1 MAGLVLLVV
10 VAAGAVAQWSA
21 PDGGTSASA
30 PDPSSD
36 ADDTGIADDA
46 GMSIGHGFIPDEPTT
61 PATDRSA
68 RGRSAVDGGTTLDD
82 GRSSDVAP
90 ATGVDN
96 DGAGSPSSDPT
107 GTTSVV
113 DAANGLPVDAAQA
126 VGPWWRR
133 ALPIAGDLVPIR
145 GEVRGNVRLEVVGEQ
160 VVQVVLTGVQV
171 TASPDP
177 TGSTK
182 TGSTTTGSTTTGSAA
197 STRSHIG
204 AVRVELSSGDVIG
217 TERAQWTGADVP
229 ADFGSFTPDG
239 EHPVLVIVDPQ
250 DLPPVVHSV
259 LLVDADTGDLLG
271 GAELLPVF

>member
-10 VAAGAVAQWSA
+10 VAVGAVAQWSA
-21 PDGGTSASA
+21 PDGSPSASA

-36 ADDTGIADDA
+36 ADDAGIADDA
-46 GMSIGHGFIPDEPTT
+46 GMSIGHGFIPDEPT
-61 PATDRSA
+61 PDA
-68 RGRSAVDGGTTLDD
+68 
-82 GRSSDVAP
+82 
-90 ATGVDN
+90 
-96 DGAGSPSSDPT
+96 T

-113 DAANGLPVDAAQA
+113 DAATGLPVDAAQA
-126 VGPWWRR
+126 VGSWWRR

-171 TASPDP
+171 TASPAP
-177 TGSTK
+177 TGSVK
-182 TGSTTTGSTTTGSAA
+182 PGSTA
-197 STRSHIG
+197 SPRPHVG

-217 TERAQWTGADVP
+217 SERAQWTGDDVP
-229 ADFGSFTPDG
+229 ADFGTFTPDG
-239 EHPVLVIVDPQ
+239 EHTVLVIVDPQ
-250 DLPPVVHSV
+250 DLPPMVHSV

>member
-1 MAGLVLLVV
+1 VLVV
-10 VAAGAVAQWSA
+10 VVAVGAVAQWSA
-21 PDGGTSASA
+21 PDGSPSASA

-36 ADDTGIADDA
+36 ADDAGIADDA
-46 GMSIGHGFIPDEPTT
+46 GMSIGHGFIPDEPT
-61 PATDRSA
+61 PDA
-68 RGRSAVDGGTTLDD
+68 
-82 GRSSDVAP
+82 
-90 ATGVDN
+90 
-96 DGAGSPSSDPT
+96 T

-113 DAANGLPVDAAQA
+113 DASTGLPVDAAQA

-171 TASPDP
+171 TASPAP
-177 TGSTK
+177 TGSVK
-182 TGSTTTGSTTTGSAA
+182 PGSTA
-197 STRSHIG
+197 SPRPHVG

-217 TERAQWTGADVP
+217 SERAQWTGDDVP
-229 ADFGSFTPDG
+229 ADFGTFTPDG
-239 EHPVLVIVDPQ
+239 EHTVLVIVDPQ

>member
-10 VAAGAVAQWSA
+10 VAVGAVAQWSA
-21 PDGGTSASA
+21 PDGSPSASA

-36 ADDTGIADDA
+36 ADDAGIADDA
-46 GMSIGHGFIPDEPTT
+46 GMSIGHGFIPDEPT
-61 PATDRSA
+61 PDA
-68 RGRSAVDGGTTLDD
+68 
-82 GRSSDVAP
+82 
-90 ATGVDN
+90 
-96 DGAGSPSSDPT
+96 T

-113 DAANGLPVDAAQA
+113 DAATGLPVDAAQA

-171 TASPDP
+171 TASPAP
-177 TGSTK
+177 TGSVK
-182 TGSTTTGSTTTGSAA
+182 PGSTA
-197 STRSHIG
+197 SPRPHVG

-217 TERAQWTGADVP
+217 SERAQWTGDDVP
-229 ADFGSFTPDG
+229 ADFGTFTPDG
-239 EHPVLVIVDPQ
+239 EHTVLVIVDPQ
-250 DLPPVVHSV
+250 DLPPMVHSV

>member
-10 VAAGAVAQWSA
+10 VAAGVVAQWSA
-21 PDGGTSASA
+21 PAGGTSSSA
-30 PDPSSD
+30 PDSSSD

-46 GMSIGHGFIPDEPTT
+46 GMSIGHGFIPDEPT
-61 PATDRSA
+61 PDA
-68 RGRSAVDGGTTLDD
+68 
-82 GRSSDVAP
+82 
-90 ATGVDN
+90 
-96 DGAGSPSSDPT
+96 T

-113 DAANGLPVDAAQA
+113 DAATGLPVEAAQA

-145 GEVRGNVRLEVVGEQ
+145 GEVRGNVRLEAVGEQ

-171 TASPDP
+171 TASPAP
-177 TGSTK
+177 TGSVK
-182 TGSTTTGSTTTGSAA
+182 PESTA
-197 STRSHIG
+197 SPRPHVG

-217 TERAQWTGADVP
+217 SERAQWTGDDVP
-229 ADFGSFTPDG
+229 ADFGTFTPDG
-239 EHPVLVIVDPQ
+239 EHTVLVIVDPQ

>member
-1 MAGLVLLVV
+1 MAGLVLLIV
-10 VAAGAVAQWSA
+10 VAVGAVAQWSA
-21 PDGGTSASA
+21 PDGSPSASA

-36 ADDTGIADDA
+36 ADDAGIADDA
-46 GMSIGHGFIPDEPTT
+46 GMSIGHGFIPDEPT
-61 PATDRSA
+61 PDA
-68 RGRSAVDGGTTLDD
+68 
-82 GRSSDVAP
+82 
-90 ATGVDN
+90 
-96 DGAGSPSSDPT
+96 T

-113 DAANGLPVDAAQA
+113 DAATGLPVDAAQA
-126 VGPWWRR
+126 AGPWWRR

-171 TASPDP
+171 TASPAP
-177 TGSTK
+177 TESVKPGST
-182 TGSTTTGSTTTGSAA
+182 A
-197 STRSHIG
+197 SPRPHVG

-217 TERAQWTGADVP
+217 SERAQWTGDDVP
-229 ADFGSFTPDG
+229 ADFGTFTPDG
-239 EHPVLVIVDPQ
+239 EHTVLVIVDPQ

>member
-10 VAAGAVAQWSA
+10 VAVGAVAQWSA
-21 PDGGTSASA
+21 PDGSPSASA

-36 ADDTGIADDA
+36 ADDAGIADDA
-46 GMSIGHGFIPDEPTT
+46 GMSIGHGFIPDEPK
-61 PATDRSA
+61 PDA
-68 RGRSAVDGGTTLDD
+68 
-82 GRSSDVAP
+82 
-90 ATGVDN
+90 
-96 DGAGSPSSDPT
+96 T

-113 DAANGLPVDAAQA
+113 DAATGLPVDAAQA

-171 TASPDP
+171 TASPAP
-177 TGSTK
+177 TGSVK
-182 TGSTTTGSTTTGSAA
+182 PGSTA
-197 STRSHIG
+197 SPRPHVG

-217 TERAQWTGADVP
+217 SERAQWTGDDVP
-229 ADFGSFTPDG
+229 ADFGTFTPDG
-239 EHPVLVIVDPQ
+239 EHTVLVIVDPQ

>member
-1 MAGLVLLVV
+1 MLVV
-10 VAAGAVAQWSA
+10 VVAVGAVAQWSA
-21 PDGGTSASA
+21 PDGSPSASA

-36 ADDTGIADDA
+36 ADDAGIADDA
-46 GMSIGHGFIPDEPTT
+46 GMSIGHGFIPDEPT
-61 PATDRSA
+61 PDA
-68 RGRSAVDGGTTLDD
+68 
-82 GRSSDVAP
+82 
-90 ATGVDN
+90 
-96 DGAGSPSSDPT
+96 T

-113 DAANGLPVDAAQA
+113 DASTGLPVDAAQA

-171 TASPDP
+171 TASPAP
-177 TGSTK
+177 TGSVK
-182 TGSTTTGSTTTGSAA
+182 PGSTA
-197 STRSHIG
+197 SPRPHVG

-217 TERAQWTGADVP
+217 SERAQWTGDDVP
-229 ADFGSFTPDG
+229 ADFGTFTPDG
-239 EHPVLVIVDPQ
+239 EHTVLVIVDPQ

>member
-21 PDGGTSASA
+21 PDGSPSASA

-36 ADDTGIADDA
+36 ADDAGIADDA
-46 GMSIGHGFIPDEPTT
+46 GMSIGHGFIPNEPT
-61 PATDRSA
+61 PDA
-68 RGRSAVDGGTTLDD
+68 
-82 GRSSDVAP
+82 
-90 ATGVDN
+90 
-96 DGAGSPSSDPT
+96 T

-113 DAANGLPVDAAQA
+113 DAATGLPVDAAQA
-126 VGPWWRR
+126 VGSWWRR

-171 TASPDP
+171 TASPAP
-177 TGSTK
+177 TGSVK
-182 TGSTTTGSTTTGSAA
+182 PGSTA
-197 STRSHIG
+197 SPRPHVG

-217 TERAQWTGADVP
+217 SERAQWTGDDVP
-229 ADFGSFTPDG
+229 ADFGTFTPDG
-239 EHPVLVIVDPQ
+239 EHTVLVIVDPQ
-250 DLPPVVHSV
+250 DLPPMVHSV

>member
-10 VAAGAVAQWSA
+10 VAVGAVAQWSG
-21 PDGGTSASA
+21 PDGSPSASA

-36 ADDTGIADDA
+36 ADDAGIADDA
-46 GMSIGHGFIPDEPTT
+46 GMSIGHGFIPDQPT
-61 PATDRSA
+61 PDA
-68 RGRSAVDGGTTLDD
+68 
-82 GRSSDVAP
+82 
-90 ATGVDN
+90 
-96 DGAGSPSSDPT
+96 T

-113 DAANGLPVDAAQA
+113 DAATGLPVDAAQA

-133 ALPIAGDLVPIR
+133 VLPIAGDLVPIR

-171 TASPDP
+171 TASPAP
-177 TGSTK
+177 TGSVK
-182 TGSTTTGSTTTGSAA
+182 PGSTA
-197 STRSHIG
+197 SPRPHVG

-217 TERAQWTGADVP
+217 SERAQWTGDDVP
-229 ADFGSFTPDG
+229 ADFGTFTPDG
-239 EHPVLVIVDPQ
+239 EHTVLVIVDPQ

>member
-10 VAAGAVAQWSA
+10 VAVGAVAQWSA
-21 PDGGTSASA
+21 PDGSPSASA

-36 ADDTGIADDA
+36 ADDSGIADDA
-46 GMSIGHGFIPDEPTT
+46 GMSIGHGFIPDEPT
-61 PATDRSA
+61 PDA
-68 RGRSAVDGGTTLDD
+68 
-82 GRSSDVAP
+82 
-90 ATGVDN
+90 
-96 DGAGSPSSDPT
+96 T

-113 DAANGLPVDAAQA
+113 DAATGLPVDAAQA

-182 TGSTTTGSTTTGSAA
+182 TGSTTTGSAA

-229 ADFGSFTPDG
+229 ADFGTFTPDG
-239 EHPVLVIVDPQ
+239 EHTVLVIVDPQ

>member
-1 MAGLVLLVV
+1 MAGLVLVVV
-10 VAAGAVAQWSA
+10 VAVGAVAQWSA
-21 PDGGTSASA
+21 PDGSPSASA

-36 ADDTGIADDA
+36 ADDAGIADDA
-46 GMSIGHGFIPDEPTT
+46 GMSIGHGFIPDEPT
-61 PATDRSA
+61 PDA
-68 RGRSAVDGGTTLDD
+68 
-82 GRSSDVAP
+82 
-90 ATGVDN
+90 
-96 DGAGSPSSDPT
+96 T

-113 DAANGLPVDAAQA
+113 DAATGLPVDAAQA

-145 GEVRGNVRLEVVGEQ
+145 GDVRGNVRLEVVGEQ

-171 TASPDP
+171 TASPAP
-177 TGSTK
+177 TGSVK
-182 TGSTTTGSTTTGSAA
+182 PGSTA
-197 STRSHIG
+197 SPRPHVG

-217 TERAQWTGADVP
+217 SERAQWTGDDVP
-229 ADFGSFTPDG
+229 ADFGTFTPDG
-239 EHPVLVIVDPQ
+239 EHTVLVIVDPQ

>member
-10 VAAGAVAQWSA
+10 VTVGAVAQWSA

-90 ATGVDN
+90 ATGVDS

-113 DAANGLPVDAAQA
+113 DAATGLPVDAAQA

-133 ALPIAGDLVPIR
+133 VLPIAGDLVPIR

-171 TASPDP
+171 TASPAP
-177 TGSTK
+177 TGSVK
-182 TGSTTTGSTTTGSAA
+182 PGSTA
-197 STRSHIG
+197 SPRPHVG

-217 TERAQWTGADVP
+217 SERAQWTGDDVP
-229 ADFGSFTPDG
+229 ADFGTFTPDG
-239 EHPVLVIVDPQ
+239 EHTVLVIVDPQ
-250 DLPPVVHSV
+250 DLPPMVHSV

>member
-10 VAAGAVAQWSA
+10 VAVGAVAQWHT
-21 PDGGTSASA
+21 PDGAPSASA

-36 ADDTGIADDA
+36 ADDAGIGDDV
-46 GMSIGHGFIPDEPTT
+46 GMSIGHGFIPDEPT
-61 PATDRSA
+61 PDA
-68 RGRSAVDGGTTLDD
+68 
-82 GRSSDVAP
+82 
-90 ATGVDN
+90 
-96 DGAGSPSSDPT
+96 T

-113 DAANGLPVDAAQA
+113 DAATGLPVDAAQA

-145 GEVRGNVRLEVVGEQ
+145 SEVRGNVRLEVVGEQ

-171 TASPDP
+171 TASPDS

-182 TGSTTTGSTTTGSAA
+182 PGSTA
-197 STRSHIG
+197 SPRPHVG

-217 TERAQWTGADVP
+217 SERAQWTGADVP
-229 ADFGSFTPDG
+229 ADFGTFTPDG

>member
-10 VAAGAVAQWSA
+10 VAVGAVAQWSA
-21 PDGGTSASA
+21 PDGSPSASA

-36 ADDTGIADDA
+36 ADDAGIADDA
-46 GMSIGHGFIPDEPTT
+46 GMSIGHGFIPDEPT
-61 PATDRSA
+61 PDA
-68 RGRSAVDGGTTLDD
+68 
-82 GRSSDVAP
+82 
-90 ATGVDN
+90 
-96 DGAGSPSSDPT
+96 T

-113 DAANGLPVDAAQA
+113 DAATGLPVDAAQA

-160 VVQVVLTGVQV
+160 VVQIVLTGVQV
-171 TASPDP
+171 TASPAP
-177 TGSTK
+177 TGSVK
-182 TGSTTTGSTTTGSAA
+182 PGSTA
-197 STRSHIG
+197 SPRPHVG

-217 TERAQWTGADVP
+217 SERAQWTGDDVP
-229 ADFGSFTPDG
+229 ADFGTFTPDG
-239 EHPVLVIVDPQ
+239 EHTVLVIVDPQ